1 MASLV
6 IKADTKNWHMK
17 YLDESGVW
25 KSKSLGLVRDL
36 GDNNK
41 KARTLCA
48 EQTLHEMKRSRAVG
62 RPEWDLWVPNLI
74 RHWHREGSRKKNRY
88 LSAWANVMAFLNFCE
103 IATPAALKREHV
115 MDYID
120 WRVSRQLKN
129 LRRAKHNTAVYELK
143 LLKRVVHEAM
153 KRKYLEEDP
162 FDGIK
167 IRKVAPEEKP
177 PFSDEQIQQIR
188 EALKTRPEWMSFAFE
203 IAIHHGVRLRETATD
218 TKNVNL
224 KRNTIHF
231 NYQKNGD
238 PFTVKIA
245 PGVRPLME
253 KLVAQGGKRLFEIP
267 ENDSKPFS
275 NLFEELGMA
284 KENYC
289 FHCTRV
295 TVITRLALAD
305 VPIAK
310 AMRYVNHASE
320 EIHRVYTKIK
330 AEDVDG
336 CSEALA
342 IPEAVNP

>member
-17 YLDESGVW
+17 YLNEAGAW

-48 EQTLHEMKRSRAVG
+48 AQ
-62 RPEWDLWVPNLI
+62 
-74 RHWHREGSRKKNRY
+74 
-88 LSAWANVMAFLNFCE
+88 
-103 IATPAALKREHV
+103 
-115 MDYID
+115 
-120 WRVSRQLKN
+120 
-129 LRRAKHNTAVYELK
+129 
-143 LLKRVVHEAM
+143 
-153 KRKYLEEDP
+153 
-162 FDGIK
+162 
-167 IRKVAPEEKP
+167 
-177 PFSDEQIQQIR
+177 
-188 EALKTRPEWMSFAFE
+188 
-203 IAIHHGVRLRETATD
+203 IHHGVRLRETAID

-224 KRNTIHF
+224 KRNTVHF
-231 NYQKNGD
+231 NYQKNGE

-253 KLVAQGGKRLFEIP
+253 KLVAQGGKRLFKIP

-342 IPEAVNP
+342 IPAMQNP